1 MDVKITASKSRDGK
15 KIWYGLEWGRGPGQ
29 RQRTGIYT
37 WAKAWT
43 PEERKFNQEQL
54 RLLKALQ
61 ANTLLKLGAQKIGVA
76 PRTIQKNN
84 FFEYY
89 EEYVRFNQRPGNR
102 HLSNSLIHFKE
113 FVKKEY
119 QKEELKSSEI
129 DEKMCLRFREYLLKR
144 FKGETPANYFARFKK
159 VVASAYK
166 DGYFD
171 KNLTDEIASKANPR
185 KPKDILESEEEF
197 LALINTPCKDIEV
210 KRAYTF
216 SLYTGMSWVDVYNL
230 TYDKIKGDSLSYQR
244 GKTQQYGV
252 ELYDLKAMAVR
263 LNDDEYQVDGTR
275 IRPTSRLRL
284 RDWSV
289 RLTRDAAG
297 AIIDVDILD
306 HLGNSRSLK
315 RKGTV
320 KKQETTVQSTAPSPA
335 PQPAAQRAEAQQPEA
350 SAKPWLNRDSEK
362 WEEAIKFVQ
371 GGGDVNKIL
380 AKYRLSKANEEELK
394 KYSTTKNAV

>member
-1 MDVKITASKSRDGK
+1 MNVKITASKSRDGK

-61 ANTLLKLGAQKIGVA
+61 ANTLLKLGAQKIGIA

-119 QKEELKSSEI
+119 QKEKLKPSEI

-171 KNLTDEIASKANPR
+171 KNPTDEIASKANPR

-197 LALINTPCKDIEV
+197 LALINAPCKDIEV

-230 TYDKIKGDSLSYQR
+230 TYDKIKGDSLLYQR
-244 GKTQQYGV
+244 GKTQQYAPVPLHKTALKVLDTVPRGRPDEKVFKLPSSTHAKRILSDWVKNAGINKNLTWHSARHSMSVLLQLRGV
-252 ELYDLKAMAVR
+252 DPQTVAGILGHTTTKYVQTTYKRYV
-263 LNDDEYQVDGTR
+263 
-275 IRPTSRLRL
+275 TS
-284 RDWSV
+284 
-289 RLTRDAAG
+289 AA
-297 AIIDVDILD
+297 
-306 HLGNSRSLK
+306 R
-315 RKGTV
+315 
-320 KKQETTVQSTAPSPA
+320 
-335 PQPAAQRAEAQQPEA
+335 
-350 SAKPWLNRDSEK
+350 
-362 WEEAIKFVQ
+362 EAIQKLP
-371 GGGDVNKIL
+371 G
-380 AKYRLSKANEEELK
+380 
-394 KYSTTKNAV
+394 